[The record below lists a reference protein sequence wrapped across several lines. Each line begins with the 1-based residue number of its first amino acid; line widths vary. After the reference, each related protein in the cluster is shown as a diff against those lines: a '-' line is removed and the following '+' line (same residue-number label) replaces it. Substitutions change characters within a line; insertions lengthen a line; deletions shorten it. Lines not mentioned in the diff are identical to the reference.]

1 MNAYDT
7 KVLRG
12 GSPAEPPVIP
22 PIPSTASR
30 ALASLAASVDEA
42 VSVAKAVASAR
53 ATTNRLGQ
61 DLDEITEMLATLG
74 LRPRPPKSELRAL
87 LEADAGLAALRA
99 GKAASCA
106 LSIDTKALT
115 SGNLGQPKE
124 HMGVFGAGTS
134 AGRLYGALTVVPT
147 DAGAVELARVATPT
161 AAPVAEGAP
170 APDADPSAAPVL
182 LPLRTIGVMVTTS
195 KQVLEDIPLLEQ
207 SIAALLRDALIPAVE
222 AELVAGDG
230 TAPHLAGFASQA
242 TSQPAQSGETKL
254 DAIGRAA
261 GTCASVAAPD
271 FVAMNFA
278 TAWALMQEKDL
289 RGAYYFD
296 PSAQAGRIWGLRL
309 ITTPGVPAN
318 KFLLGT
324 LSPAASVI
332 RQKGSLSVEMST
344 EHADNFQ
351 KGLVSIRGEV
361 RLALCV
367 MRPGAFVYGEFNA

>member
-1 MNAYDT
+1 MTTYDT

-12 GSPAEPPVIP
+12 GPPAEPPIIP
-22 PIPSTASR
+22 TIPSTAPR
-30 ALASLAASVDEA
+30 ALASLAASIDEA
-42 VSVAKAVASAR
+42 VSAAKAVASAR
-53 ATTNRLGQ
+53 ATTNRLEAN
-61 DLDEITEMLATLG
+61 LDELAEMLAALA

-87 LEADAGLAALRA
+87 LETDAGLAALRA
-99 GKAASCA
+99 GKAASCS
-106 LSIDTKALT
+106 LTIDTKALT
-115 SGNLGQPKE
+115 STNLGQPKE
-124 HMGVFGAGTS
+124 HMGVFGAGAA
-134 AGRLYGALTVVPT
+134 AGRLYSALTVIPT
-147 DAGAVELARVATPT
+147 DAGAVELARVAVPS
-161 AAPVAEGAP
+161 AAATAEGAAVPGSDP
-170 APDADPSAAPVL
+170 ASTLVT
-182 LPLRTIGVMVTTS
+182 LPLRSVGVMVTTS

-207 SIAALLRDALIPAVE
+207 SIAALLRDALLPAVE
-222 AELVAGDG
+222 TELVAGDG

-242 TSQPAQSGETKL
+242 TSHPAQSGETKL

-261 GTCASVAAPD
+261 GTCASIAAPD

-296 PSAQAGRIWGLRL
+296 PSAQAGRVWGLRL

-324 LSPAASVI
+324 LSPSASVV
-332 RQKGSLSVEMST
+332 RQKGTVAVEIST

-367 MRPGAFVYGEFNA
+367 MRPGAFVYGTFNA